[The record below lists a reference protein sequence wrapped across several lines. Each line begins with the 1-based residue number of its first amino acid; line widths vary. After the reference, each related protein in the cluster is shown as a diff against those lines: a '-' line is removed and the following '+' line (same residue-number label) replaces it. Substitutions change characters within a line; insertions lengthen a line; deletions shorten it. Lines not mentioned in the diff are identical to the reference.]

1 MEDEELQAIRAQ
13 RMAQLQ
19 NQYAVSLR
27 IYLVGLSIIAPATN
41 FWVIYINQNIVSC
54 HCLAV
59 CIGLAYSTFSIALAV
74 IATTA
79 RRK

>member
-41 FWVIYINQNIVSC
+41 F
-54 HCLAV
+54 
-59 CIGLAYSTFSIALAV
+59 
-74 IATTA
+74 
-79 RRK
+79 